1 MRLRLPGLSALLECQ
16 NSRCSLPGELDCG
29 QLLTTMSKS
38 RERRRLM
45 YWETSTR
52 RICMS
57 MPSSARLR
65 LKGSRTRSKSAWT
78 SRNSKLSGLP
88 SGPTILSSTI
98 L

>member
-1 MRLRLPGLSALLECQ
+1 MKLRLPALSALRECQ
-16 NSRCSLPGELDCG
+16 NSSCSLPGELDWPQVAG
-29 QLLTTMSKS
+29 IMSKS

-52 RICMS
+52 RICRS

-65 LKGSRTRSKSAWT
+65 LNGRITRSRLAWAM
-78 SRNSKLSGLP
+78 SISNARGLP
-88 SGPTILSSTI
+88 SGPTIRSFSI